1 MNIAWRSLAVAS
13 LAISA
18 LVSAATADAAGAKP
32 IKAKYLCSKGQSL
45 KVVFQ
50 GSRAIVTPK
59 GGKTITLRQAMA
71 ADGFRYS
78 KGKYSLRGR
87 GDDATWTTGRGKP
100 LGCHARG

>member
-13 LAISA
+13 FAMSV

-32 IKAKYLCSKGQSL
+32 IKAKYFCSKGQSL

-50 GSRAIVTPK
+50 GSKAIVTPK
-59 GGKTITLRQAMA
+59 GGKTVTLRQTMT

-78 KGKYSLRGR
+78 TGRYSLRGR

-100 LGCHARG
+100 LGCHAGG

>member
-18 LVSAATADAAGAKP
+18 PLPAGNADAAGAQP
-32 IKAKYLCSKGQSL
+32 IKAKYVCNKGQSL
-45 KVVFQ
+45 KVVFR
-50 GSRAIVTPK
+50 GSKAIVTPK
-59 GGKTITLRQAMA
+59 GGKTVTLRQAMT

-87 GDDATWTTGRGKP
+87 GSDATWTTGRGRP
-100 LGCHARG
+100 LGCHSRS